1 MKHLKWAFSSFV
13 IRFILW
19 GRDEASLAVFIHCSV
34 GILGFSHS
42 CVTKSGKL
50 QYFNNVLFIFNPRK
64 DQESDQHYMHERI
77 RDVEGAGPS
86 SYRSES
92 DVIISG
98 LSDGPAS
105 NLQ

>member
-1 MKHLKWAFSSFV
+1 MPFSLFY
-13 IRFILW
+13 W
-19 GRDEASLAVFIHCSV
+19 GDPDEASLVVFIHCSV

-42 CVTKSGKL
+42 YITKLGKL
-50 QYFNNVLFIFNPRK
+50 QYFNYVLFIFNPRK

-105 NLQ
+105 NLESVSFL